1 MKKILF
7 LAPLLAL
14 AACEGSIAN
23 AVGDAATSTG
33 TSSFSDGSPIG
44 TSASNPGAFEG
55 ITLAGP
61 DNIIFTTGSEFSIRA
76 EGDAEAIGQLRYRIS
91 GDEIKIGRESKGIS
105 WGDSGKATVYVS
117 APALKSA
124 KLAGSGDM
132 EVDAMTTE
140 STKLSIAGSGNIRV
154 AKIKTPSLNSKIAG
168 SGNLTLAGSA
178 DSIDISIAGSGDISG
193 KDMKADSASI
203 SIAGSGDVELS
214 SDGSVNAKVM
224 GSGDVR
230 IHGDAKCKSRAMG
243 SGDITCG

>member
-7 LAPLLAL
+7 LASLLAL

-154 AKIKTPSLNSKIAG
+154 AKIKTTSLNSKIAG

>member
-1 MKKILF
+1 MKRLLL

-23 AVGDAATSTG
+23 AVGEVTSNAG
-33 TSSFSDGSPIG
+33 RSSFSDGSPIG

-55 ITLAGP
+55 VALAGP
-61 DNIIFTTGSEFSIRA
+61 DNIVFTTQDDFSIRA
-76 EGDAEAIGQLRYRIS
+76 EGDDEVVELLRYKIS
-91 GDEIKIGRESKGIS
+91 GDQIRIGREDNRGVR
-105 WGDSGKATVYVS
+105 GNATIYVG
-117 APALKSA
+117 APSLKSA

-132 EVDAMTTE
+132 KIDAMTTD
-140 STKLSIAGSGNIRV
+140 STKLSIAGSGDIRV
-154 AKIKTPSLNSKIAG
+154 AKVETLSLSSKIAG
-168 SGNLTLAGSA
+168 SGSLVLTGRAKST
-178 DSIDISIAGSGDISG
+178 DISVAGSGDVSG
-193 KDMKADSASI
+193 KDLNADSASI

-230 IHGDAKCKSRAMG
+230 IHGDAECKSRSTG